1 MLLVP
6 CMRQYHRPSFGSAS
20 NLHHPRL
27 VISILTL
34 TKISYI
40 AYTLEYTF
48 KIKFVQFENV
58 YEFFPPLGNRGKF
71 SRVPLF
77 LRLYSP
83 NQTDLKF
90 EQKHFFFI
98 FQIFSKLRFTK
109 RSLYNRKGS
118 FFKYSNLIFIYLF
131 FVHLF
136 YSYFYVLI
144 LLSYFHELIIQ
155 KQKNIHKVHK
165 VYTNIKIYVRN
176 IKIQKYV

>member
-48 KIKFVQFENV
+48 KIKFFQFENV

-90 EQKHFFFI
+90 EQKNFFFI

-109 RSLYNRKGS
+109 RRIQSKR
-118 FFKYSNLIFIYLF
+118 KYSNLIFIYLF

-136 YSYFYVLI
+136 SSYFYVLI
-144 LLSYFHELIIQ
+144 LLSYFHELIVQ

>member
-90 EQKHFFFI
+90 EQKNFFL
-98 FQIFSKLRFTK
+98 FSKYFQNYDLPK
-109 RSLYNRKGS
+109 GEYNRKRS
-118 FFKYSNLIFIYLF
+118 FFKYSNLIFIYLS

-144 LLSYFHELIIQ
+144 LLSYFHELIVQ